1 MCYPQ
6 SQYIKVE
13 FVLILFLSAL
23 FCLSSVLL
31 SPERGCEAPQL
42 VVAAG
47 PDGGHGRRGG
57 EEGQVPH
64 QPADI

>member
-1 MCYPQ
+1 MLKFLVTEKAPEWAF
-6 SQYIKVE
+6 SLLKALL
-13 FVLILFLSAL
+13 FSAVLM
-23 FCLSSVLL
+23 

-57 EEGQVPH
+57 EQGQVPH
-64 QPADI
+64 QPADRYY